1 MGWQELEFLKVSPKT
16 EIEYTVRNMRMHVAV
31 LNTLL
36 P

>member
-16 EIEYTVRNMRMHVAV
+16 EIEYSVRNMRMNVCCV
-31 LNTLL
+31 NTLL